1 MFPYGTTAQYE
12 IHKFLSC
19 WENFNWL
26 RGILSLFFGAMLSC
40 NIFIFILTNSKGSQM
55 RERVRSVSLL
65 PNYSAHTTQWISTE
79 QTPASFNFYPLNI
92 FQLDGCFPSV
102 FQQIPPTPINIF
114 QLRGAG
120 TCTLPN
126 ETQNHQ
132 PIQESQEPGQT
143 HPNCLEFPRRW
154 IGTRGLCWYQYASS
168 LKSLDKGEK
177 FPLGPFMVIKTM
189 D

>member
-1 MFPYGTTAQYE
+1 MGPLHSMKSINFSVAEKILTDWEGSCPSSLEQSSHV
-12 IHKFLSC
+12 ISSFLS
-19 WENFNWL
+19 WQ
-26 RGILSLFFGAMLSC
+26 ILKAAKL
-40 NIFIFILTNSKGSQM
+40 

-79 QTPASFNFYPLNI
+79 QTPVSFNFYPLSI
-92 FQLDGCFPSV
+92 FQLDGYFPSV
-102 FQQIPPTPINIF
+102 FQQIPPPATNIF

-120 TCTLPN
+120 TCYTLPN

-168 LKSLDKGEK
+168 L
-177 FPLGPFMVIKTM
+177 
-189 D
+189 